1 MAGVTD
7 AAWDGSASNYE
18 DAASYCKACLIDEN
32 PAGQDK
38 VKSACSLPVLT
49 PDGTL
54 NSNAVHAAASSLA
67 GGRGGVKASP
77 ASKKAAAKKL
87 VKLYGQLQEDAP
99 PSIKQMAQ

>member
-1 MAGVTD
+1 MAVVNT
-7 AAWDGSASNYE
+7 AWDGSASNYA
-18 DAASYCKACLIDEN
+18 DADAYCKASLIDEN

-38 VKSACSLPVLT
+38 VKSLCSLPVYEANG
-49 PDGTL
+49 DL
-54 NSNAVHAAASSLA
+54 NANAVHAAASALA

-99 PSIKQMAQ
+99 PSIKSMAQ